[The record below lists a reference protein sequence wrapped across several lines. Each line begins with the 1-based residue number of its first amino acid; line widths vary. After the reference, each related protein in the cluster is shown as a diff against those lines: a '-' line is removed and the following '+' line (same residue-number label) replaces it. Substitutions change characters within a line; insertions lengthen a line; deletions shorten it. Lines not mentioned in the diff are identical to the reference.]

1 MIITNYMHK
10 EFFIHINIVPAV
22 YLSAIIICI
31 IGNYPWGFL
40 NLLKWVQK
48 MSTLKNKVAVVTGAA
63 RGIGASIAK
72 HFAAEGA
79 KVVVNYASSKEA
91 ADRVVKEIT
100 GNGGTA
106 IAVQADVSKEED
118 VKRLFEETKKAF
130 GWLDILVNNAV
141 FQQYLPIEQATTA
154 AFHQH
159 FDVNVLGPVLTIQA
173 ALKLFS
179 DKGGS
184 VINISSGA
192 SKMPMAGVSLYS
204 ATKAA
209 LDAIT
214 ISLSKELGARNIRVN
229 SILPGA
235 TETEGA
241 SSAGVTTGSEAE
253 KMFVAHTP
261 LGRRGQPEDIAK
273 AAVFL
278 ASDDAAW
285 ITGENISVS
294 GGMYGF

>member
-1 MIITNYMHK
+1 MNK
-10 EFFIHINIVPAV
+10 
-22 YLSAIIICI
+22 
-31 IGNYPWGFL
+31 
-40 NLLKWVQK
+40 
-48 MSTLKNKVAVVTGAA
+48 LKNKVAIVTGASK
-63 RGIGASIAK
+63 GIGASIAK

-79 KVVVNYASSKEA
+79 KVVVNYASSKEG
-91 ADRVVKEIT
+91 ADKVVKEIT
-100 GNGGTA
+100 DNGGIA
-106 IAVQADVSKEED
+106 ISVQADVSKEAD
-118 VKRLFEETKKAF
+118 VIRLFEETRKAF
-130 GWLDILVNNAV
+130 GTLDILVNNAV
-141 FQQYLPIEQATTA
+141 FQSYLPIEQATIE

-173 ALKLFS
+173 SLKLFG
-179 DKGGS
+179 DKGGNI
-184 VINISSGA
+184 INISSGA
-192 SKMPMAGVSLYS
+192 SKYPLPAASLYS

-214 ISLSKELGARNIRVN
+214 ISLSKELGAKNVRIN

-241 SSAGVTTGSEAE
+241 RSAGVTSGSEYE
-253 KMFVAHTP
+253 KMFIANTP

-273 AAVFL
+273 AVVFL

-285 ITGENISVS
+285 ITGEQISVS

>member
-1 MIITNYMHK
+1 MSK
-10 EFFIHINIVPAV
+10 
-22 YLSAIIICI
+22 
-31 IGNYPWGFL
+31 L
-40 NLLKWVQK
+40 N
-48 MSTLKNKVAVVTGAA
+48 NKVAIITGASK
-63 RGIGASIAK
+63 GIGASIAK

-79 KVVVNYASSKEA
+79 KVVVNYALSKEG
-91 ADRVVKEIT
+91 ADSVVKEIT
-100 GNGGTA
+100 ANGGTA
-106 IAVQADVSKEED
+106 IAVQGDLSNEADVT
-118 VKRLFEETKKAF
+118 RLFDETKKAF
-130 GWLDILVNNAV
+130 GTLDILVNNAV
-141 FQQYLPIEQATTA
+141 FQQFLPIEQASVQ

-159 FDVNVLGPVLTIQA
+159 FNVNVLGPVLTIQA
-173 ALKLFS
+173 AVKLFG
-179 DKGGS
+179 DKGGNI
-184 VINISSGA
+184 INISSGA
-192 SKMPMAGVSLYS
+192 SKSPMAGVSLYS

-214 ISLSKELGARNIRVN
+214 ISLSKELGAKSIRIN

-241 SSAGVTTGSEAE
+241 TSAGVTAGSEYE
-253 KMFVAHTP
+253 KMFIANTP

-285 ITGENISVS
+285 ITGEQISVS

>member
-1 MIITNYMHK
+1 
-10 EFFIHINIVPAV
+10 
-22 YLSAIIICI
+22 
-31 IGNYPWGFL
+31 
-40 NLLKWVQK
+40 
-48 MSTLKNKVAVVTGAA
+48 MSKLENKVAVVTGASK
-63 RGIGASIAK
+63 GIGASIAK

-79 KVVVNYASSKEA
+79 KVVVNYASSKED

-100 GNGGTA
+100 DNGGLA
-106 IAVQADVSKEED
+106 IAVQADVSKEAD
-118 VKRLFEETKKAF
+118 VTRLFEEAKKAF
-130 GWLDILVNNAV
+130 GTLDILVNNAV
-141 FQQYLPIEQATTA
+141 FQQYLPIEQATVT

-159 FDVNVLGPVLTIQA
+159 FDVNVLGPILTTQA
-173 ALKLFS
+173 SLKLFGV
-179 DKGGS
+179 KGGNI
-184 VINISSGA
+184 INISSGA
-192 SKMPMAGVSLYS
+192 SKMPLPAASLYS

-214 ISLSKELGARNIRVN
+214 ISLSKELGAKNIRVN

-241 SSAGVTTGSEAE
+241 ISAGVTPGSEYE
-253 KMFVAHTP
+253 KMFVANTP

-273 AAVFL
+273 AVVFL

-285 ITGENISVS
+285 ITGEAISVS